1 MEKSLP
7 DVCAILS
14 ELRFE
19 TVVVDTECSLPVLCV
34 VKSET
39 INSTENNFWSYCT
52 CLTQLIVSCLQNC
65 SLWYPF
71 SNLFLLRRKMVW
83 LLLFKSDTC
92 VRKGKKK
99 SAMNCKSICFWGC
112 NDLESNGM
120 LPNWSFLIAAFR
132 HRSQ

>member
-39 INSTENNFWSYCT
+39 INSTENNF
-52 CLTQLIVSCLQNC
+52 
-65 SLWYPF
+65 
-71 SNLFLLRRKMVW
+71 
-83 LLLFKSDTC
+83 
-92 VRKGKKK
+92 
-99 SAMNCKSICFWGC
+99 
-112 NDLESNGM
+112 
-120 LPNWSFLIAAFR
+120 
-132 HRSQ
+132 